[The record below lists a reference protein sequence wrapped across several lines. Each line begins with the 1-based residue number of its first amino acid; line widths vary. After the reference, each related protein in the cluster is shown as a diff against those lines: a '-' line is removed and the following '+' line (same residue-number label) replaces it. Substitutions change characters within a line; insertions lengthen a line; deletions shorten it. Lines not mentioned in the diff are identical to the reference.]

1 MKKISFIIT
10 AFNEE
15 GNIKEL
21 YRQIEEVTSIY
32 ENYIFEYIFVDNGSA
47 DDGDCHDADDYAG
60 ADGDN
65 TDDVDG
71 D

>member
-32 ENYIFEYIFVDNGSA
+32 ENYIFEYIFWIMCLETLLNQSLF
-47 DDGDCHDADDYAG
+47 
-60 ADGDN
+60 
-65 TDDVDG
+65 
-71 D
+71 

>member
-47 DDGDCHDADDYAG
+47 DDTYSVVLTGF
-60 ADGDN
+60 
-65 TDDVDG
+65 
-71 D
+71 